1 MTQLDRKSLTF
12 AMFLSVLAGYVD
24 ALGFLDLN
32 GYFVSFMSGNS
43 TRLGVGIGRANFAQ
57 AEKAA
62 FIIGLFVIGVVAGSV
77 VARRAGDNRRKRIFL
92 MVGMLLVLSA
102 VSENCH
108 LKVFSLMTM
117 VLAMGA
123 ENTILRRDGIS
134 IGLTYMTGNL
144 VKMGQS
150 LADHLYGETKFEWL
164 RYLSLWIALVLGA
177 TAGTFAYQHFGMN
190 GLWFAAITCFVF
202 VGGSRF
208 STPVPD

>member
-62 FIIGLFVIGVVAGSV
+62 FIIGLF
-77 VARRAGDNRRKRIFL
+77 DNRRKRIFL

-177 TAGTFAYQHFGMN
+177 TAGTFAYHLFRLCRWLKILN
-190 GLWFAAITCFVF
+190 AC
-202 VGGSRF
+202 SRLK
-208 STPVPD
+208 TKKY